1 MATPDGGDPEPA
13 EVVLNAAVV
22 VRRCLHRMTAA
33 TLTTPIPDSDG
44 GSVRGVAVAVL
55 VGGKN
60 PSFPPLPCFAVRH
73 QNAGGGREVGAQGVE
88 EQAEES
94 LGAEGTEEYAATSLA
109 EAR

>member
-1 MATPDGGDPEPA
+1 
-13 EVVLNAAVV
+13 
-22 VRRCLHRMTAA
+22 
-33 TLTTPIPDSDG
+33 
-44 GSVRGVAVAVL
+44 
-55 VGGKN
+55 
-60 PSFPPLPCFAVRH
+60 VRH